1 MAVEIKTETIDFEGR
16 STLLV
21 SVRNGESIIG
31 TCSAG
36 YNGLGGSSAI
46 NKIFF
51 IGNEPIVN
59 IACPSHGNMQS
70 DKMLALAP
78 GFVGYDQKINAA
90 INNCFEKLNNGE
102 ALTSGLREI
111 INMLQDGVYA
121 IYRSDYYPTD
131 GNGSF
136 FWGAYNILHE
146 VHGTA
151 EHGRAVGQRTFNP
164 CFLIPTQPLD
174 YYVPKTK
181 VTTDDLIKRRKV
193 QGIVYHLT
201 GFHSVLLKG
210 HHGAVSCVDNEIPYS
225 CVVIEK
231 IWEPYTNVFVPPQTA
246 DMPAAPDIDP
256 ENPEVAAAVEA
267 SEQTAPQPAPSPTSS
282 VIPEGITGFRGAAL
296 KFPLEVLPKDMLRLI
311 IEGRAEYKPRQF
323 DALIAKLNTV
333 RKKALSNN
341 VLPYTVLEK
350 TDGLPD
356 CNMVESAYAVDSLS
370 DEQLDHL
377 LRGDVECNGEIIISP
392 NFYSSIVT
400 ACNYLQLTDTKRFV
414 DFSIAILDNPEL
426 SATHEYVAHRA
437 LSQISNKK
445 LGGFFAGVVSS
456 NDAKYE
462 KILPIARTFV
472 SRSKNV

>member
-1 MAVEIKTETIDFEGR
+1 MAAEIKTETIDFEGK

-21 SVRNGESIIG
+21 SVKNGESIIG

-36 YNGLGGSSAI
+36 YNGLGGSSSI

-59 IACPSHGNMQS
+59 IACPAHGNMQN
-70 DKMLALAP
+70 DKMLSMAP

-102 ALTSGLREI
+102 GFVSGLREI
-111 INMLQDGVYA
+111 LNMLQDGIYA

-146 VHGTA
+146 VHGSA
-151 EHGRAVGQRTFNP
+151 EHGRSVGQRTYNP
-164 CFLIPTQPLD
+164 CFLIPSQPLD

-181 VTTDDLIKRRKV
+181 VSTDDVVKRRKV

-201 GFHSVLLKG
+201 GFHSVVLKG
-210 HHGAVSCVDNEIPYS
+210 HHGAVCCVDNEIPYS

-231 IWEPYTNVFVPPQTA
+231 VSEPYTNSFVPPRSVESS
-246 DMPAAPDIDP
+246 AASDIDP
-256 ENPEVAAAVEA
+256 ENPELAAAVEA
-267 SEQTAPQPAPSPTSS
+267 SEQIAPSS
-282 VIPEGITGFRGAAL
+282 VSAPVMVPEGITGFRSASL
-296 KFPLEVLPKDMLRLI
+296 KFPLEVLPKDMLRMI

-323 DALIAKLNTV
+323 DTLIAKLNTI

-377 LRGDVECNGEIIISP
+377 LAGDVECNGEIIISP

-400 ACNYLQLTDTKRFV
+400 ACNYLQLTDTRRFV

-445 LGGFFAGVVSS
+445 LAGYFAGVVNS
-456 NDAKYE
+456 NDVRYE

-472 SRSKNV
+472 SRSKNA